1 MKKSRSLRSMIFF
14 LAVVLIIPILCFSL
28 YLQLQ
33 TWRTMKYNLQRELEG
48 ELNTANHTLE
58 MVIDKY
64 DMVLY
69 DFCTDDEI
77 IELVEEINE
86 SEKPSDAAKYQIRR
100 SLAHIC
106 NRNVGVEGITLI
118 TESGTVCFY
127 DKEAASFISTKW
139 ANKIPKVDMQ
149 DQMAVYQGSS
159 HVLGTESQP
168 VHMLQL
174 TRRLADYRNIN
185 RKIGIVVLSVNQSV
199 LWDDIQVSDKS
210 TVYVCESGQ
219 IIAAAD
225 PAQIGKRI
233 SDKSQR
239 DYRVLEAKNDKTGWD
254 IYHFYSKVQYDQ
266 QIKANICIG
275 LGSMVA
281 LMMLST
287 VLVTFMMRPVLD
299 LVGRLVYAMSEIE
312 NGNFD
317 VQIPGVEHPANE
329 VERIVA
335 GFNEMSGQLKQLVE
349 KVKQSTVD
357 QKNAELQAMEAQIDP
372 HFLYNTLDTI
382 NWKALEH
389 DDFEVSN
396 MVGALADILR
406 YSIRNPGDMVSI
418 GQELSWLERYT
429 MLQKEKLDQPLMIKT
444 EVSEELKGYR
454 IHKLLLQPFVENAIN
469 HGFRRMTKPCCIEIT
484 MKLFGAQLYI
494 QIRDNGCGM
503 PQELVNELND
513 KNSNVGDHVGVA
525 NVRKRLELYY
535 GEEHEMYFESREGE
549 GTSVHLFIC
558 AEGGR
563 RAE

>member
-1 MKKSRSLRSMIFF
+1 
-14 LAVVLIIPILCFSL
+14 
-28 YLQLQ
+28 
-33 TWRTMKYNLQRELEG
+33 
-48 ELNTANHTLE
+48 
-58 MVIDKY
+58 
-64 DMVLY
+64 
-69 DFCTDDEI
+69 
-77 IELVEEINE
+77 
-86 SEKPSDAAKYQIRR
+86 
-100 SLAHIC
+100 
-106 NRNVGVEGITLI
+106 
-118 TESGTVCFY
+118 
-127 DKEAASFISTKW
+127 
-139 ANKIPKVDMQ
+139 
-149 DQMAVYQGSS
+149 
-159 HVLGTESQP
+159 
-168 VHMLQL
+168 
-174 TRRLADYRNIN
+174 
-185 RKIGIVVLSVNQSV
+185 
-199 LWDDIQVSDKS
+199 
-210 TVYVCESGQ
+210 
-219 IIAAAD
+219 
-225 PAQIGKRI
+225 
-233 SDKSQR
+233 
-239 DYRVLEAKNDKTGWD
+239 
-254 IYHFYSKVQYDQ
+254 
-266 QIKANICIG
+266 
-275 LGSMVA
+275 MVA

-317 VQIPGVEHPANE
+317 VQIPSVEHPANE

-444 EVSEELKGYR
+444 EVPEELMGYR

-494 QIRDNGCGM
+494 RIRDNGCGM
-503 PQELVNELND
+503 QQELVNELNN
-513 KNSNVGDHVGVA
+513 KNSSVGDHVGVA